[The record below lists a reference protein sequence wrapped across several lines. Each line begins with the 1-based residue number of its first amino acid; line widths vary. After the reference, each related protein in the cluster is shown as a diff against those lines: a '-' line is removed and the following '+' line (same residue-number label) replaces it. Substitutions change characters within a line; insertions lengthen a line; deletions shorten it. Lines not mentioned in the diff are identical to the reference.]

1 MKGETKADLK
11 RGHLF
16 MFKGLC
22 AFPLT
27 PLAGDNVDEAAL
39 VQLVGRCVD
48 AGADSIGVLG
58 STGVYTYLLREER
71 RKVVEASVEAAQGT
85 PVVAGVGA
93 MRTRDVLGCVE
104 DAHTAGASGLLLAPV
119 SYQRLT
125 EEEVYDLY
133 REVSSASDLPIA
145 VYDNP
150 ATTGFTFSDELH
162 GRIAKL
168 PAIASIKF
176 PPPAPGQAADRIARL
191 RAAVPGRVSLG
202 ISGDWAAAEALLAG
216 CDVWYSVIA
225 GLFPKTARVIVN
237 LAQTGQ
243 TGQTGQAGQSGPTG
257 QRSGQGD
264 LALEASAAL
273 EPVWALFR
281 TYGSLRVVATMAEVL
296 GFVEAPSLPR
306 PLKSLD
312 GEGHTRVQEALRLSG
327 LGA

>member
-1 MKGETKADLK
+1 
-11 RGHLF
+11 

-58 STGVYTYLLREER
+58 STGVYTYLLRGER

-125 EEEVYDLY
+125 EEEVYGLY

-168 PAIASIKF
+168 PGIASIKF
-176 PPPAPGQAADRIARL
+176 PPPAPGRAADRIGRL
-191 RAAVPGRVSLG
+191 RAAVPGSVSLG

-225 GLFPKTARVIVN
+225 GLFPKTARVIVD

-243 TGQTGQAGQSGPTG
+243 TGQTRPDRPTV
-257 QRSGQGD
+257 R
-264 LALEASAAL
+264 
-273 EPVWALFR
+273 
-281 TYGSLRVVATMAEVL
+281 
-296 GFVEAPSLPR
+296 PR
-306 PLKSLD
+306 PPGAGSIWCA
-312 GEGHTRVQEALRLSG
+312 GARVGALPHIREPAGRCHHGRSAG
-327 LGA
+327 LRGGAVPAPPTEKPGR

>member
-1 MKGETKADLK
+1 
-11 RGHLF
+11 
-16 MFKGLC
+16 MFNGLC

-39 VQLVGRCVD
+39 VRLVGRCVD
-48 AGADSIGVLG
+48 AGVDSIGVLG
-58 STGVYTYLLREER
+58 STGIYTYLLREER
-71 RKVVEASVEAAQGT
+71 RRVVEAAVEAAQGT

-104 DAHTAGASGLLLAPV
+104 DAQAAGASGLLLAPV

-125 EEEVYDLY
+125 EEEVYGLY

-150 ATTGFTFSDELH
+150 ATTGFAFTDELH
-162 GRIAKL
+162 GRIAEL
-168 PAIASIKF
+168 PGIVSIKF

-202 ISGDWAAAEALLAG
+202 ISGDWAAAEALTAG

-225 GLFPKTARVIVN
+225 GLFPKAARVIVG
-237 LAQTGQ
+237 LA
-243 TGQTGQAGQSGPTG
+243 QAGQ
-257 QRSGQGD
+257 GD
-264 LALEASAAL
+264 PALEASAAL

-281 TYGSLRVVATMAEVL
+281 AYGSLRVAATMAELL
-296 GFVEAPSLPR
+296 GFVEAPCLPR
-306 PLKSLD
+306 PLKSLA
-312 GEGHTRVQEALRLSG
+312 GEDRARVEEALRLNG

>member
-1 MKGETKADLK
+1 
-11 RGHLF
+11 

-27 PLAGDNVDEAAL
+27 PLVGDNVDEAAL
-39 VQLVGRCVD
+39 VRLVARCVD
-48 AGADSIGVLG
+48 AGVDSVGVLG
-58 STGVYTYLLREER
+58 STGIYTYLLRQER
-71 RKVVEASVEAAQGT
+71 RKVVEAAVEAAQGT

-125 EEEVYDLY
+125 EEEVYGLY

-168 PAIASIKF
+168 PGIASIKF
-176 PPPAPGQAADRIARL
+176 PPPAPGQAADRVARL
-191 RAAVPGRVSLG
+191 RAAVPGSVSLG

-225 GLFPKTARVIVN
+225 GLFPKTARQIVD
-237 LAQTGQ
+237 LVQTGE
-243 TGQTGQAGQSGPTG
+243 TGAGAQ
-257 QRSGQGD
+257 
-264 LALEASAAL
+264 ALEASAAL
-273 EPVWALFR
+273 DPVWELFR
-281 TYGSLRVVATMAEVL
+281 TYGSLRVAATMAEVL
-296 GFVEAPSLPR
+296 GFVEAPCLPR
-306 PLKSLD
+306 PLQSLD
-312 GEGHTRVQEALRLSG
+312 AEGRTKVEEALRLSG

>member
-1 MKGETKADLK
+1 VFT
-11 RGHLF
+11 
-16 MFKGLC
+16 GLC

-39 VQLVGRCVD
+39 VGLVGRCVD
-48 AGADSIGVLG
+48 AGVDSIGVLG
-58 STGVYTYLLREER
+58 STGIYTYLLREER
-71 RKVVEASVEAAQGT
+71 RQVVEAAVEAAQGT

-93 MRTRDVLGCVE
+93 MRSRDVLGCVE
-104 DAHTAGASGLLLAPV
+104 DAQTAGASGLLLAPV

-125 EEEVYDLY
+125 EEEVYGLY

-150 ATTGFTFSDELH
+150 VTTGFTFSDELH
-162 GRIAKL
+162 GRISEL
-168 PAIASIKF
+168 PGIASIKF
-176 PPPAPGQAADRIARL
+176 PPPAPGQAAGRIARL
-191 RAAVPGRVSLG
+191 RAAVPESVSLG

-225 GLFPKTARVIVN
+225 GLFPKTARVMVD
-237 LAQTGQ
+237 LVKAGQADHQTGELNSQ
-243 TGQTGQAGQSGPTG
+243 TTGQP
-257 QRSGQGD
+257 D
-264 LALEASAAL
+264 LAPEASAAL

-281 TYGSLRVVATMAEVL
+281 TYGSLRVAATMAEVL
-296 GFVEAPSLPR
+296 GYVEAPCLPR

-312 GEGHTRVQEALRLSG
+312 GEGRIKIEEALRLSG

>member
-1 MKGETKADLK
+1 
-11 RGHLF
+11 

-58 STGVYTYLLREER
+58 STGVYTYLLRGER

-125 EEEVYDLY
+125 EEEVYGLY

-168 PAIASIKF
+168 PGIASIKF
-176 PPPAPGQAADRIARL
+176 PPPAPGRAADRIGRL
-191 RAAVPGRVSLG
+191 RAAVPGSVSLG

-225 GLFPKTARVIVN
+225 GLFPKTARVIVD

-243 TGQTGQAGQSGPTG
+243 TGQTGQRGPTG
-257 QRSGQGD
+257 QRSGQGH
-264 LALEASAAL
+264 LALEASGAL

-281 TYGSLRVVATMAEVL
+281 TYGSLRVAATMAEVL
-296 GFVEAPSLPR
+296 GFVEAPCLPR

-312 GEGHTRVQEALRLSG
+312 GEGRARVQEALRLSG

>member
-1 MKGETKADLK
+1 
-11 RGHLF
+11 

-27 PLAGDNVDEAAL
+27 PLAGDDVDEAAL
-39 VQLVGRCVD
+39 VRLIARCVD
-48 AGADSIGVLG
+48 AGVDSVGVLG
-58 STGVYTYLLREER
+58 STGIYTYLLRQER
-71 RKVVEASVEAAQGT
+71 RKVVEAAVEAAQGT

-125 EEEVYDLY
+125 EEEVYGLY

-150 ATTGFTFSDELH
+150 ATTGFTFSEELH

-168 PAIASIKF
+168 PGIASIKF
-176 PPPAPGQAADRIARL
+176 PPPAPGQAAERIARL
-191 RAAVPGRVSLG
+191 RAAIPGSVSLG

-216 CDVWYSVIA
+216 CDAWYSVIA
-225 GLFPKTARVIVN
+225 GLFPKTARVIVD
-237 LAQTGQ
+237 LARTRR
-243 TGQTGQAGQSGPTG
+243 T
-257 QRSGQGD
+257 GQGD

-281 TYGSLRVVATMAEVL
+281 TYGSLRVAATMAEVL
-296 GFVEAPSLPR
+296 GSVESPCLPR

-312 GEGHTRVQEALRLSG
+312 GEGLARVQEALRLSG